1 MNLKFYREN
10 VSQQIDFLENLKE
23 KASDNAKKTIDATLD
38 LIYNDISKKITP
50 AEIENDI
57 NASNQIL
64 IDDRKNDDKVF
75 TKLINEYHDA
85 AKKTRKTSNRWN
97 LGVIIISIISFSI
110 FLFIAYRYT
119 IELSKPYLLSEQQKY
134 KTIDSMVLQ
143 SSKEYNTVLE
153 KLNSNIS
160 KSNTDSLTSSPVN
173 KNIINT
179 FDSLKTS
186 LKEIE
191 TVVNNLNS
199 KESAFSKV
207 QPIIYFH
214 ILLMVLFI
222 IAIITTLMYIVK
234 VMVNLYRYN
243 NILADHYEAV
253 ADSIKIISHSSLFGK
268 DLNFEKVYSI
278 VHPQRDK
285 LLEVSASVD
294 LDPDKTID
302 KLNGIIDK
310 IKISK
315 S

>member
-1 MNLKFYREN
+1 MNLKTYREN
-10 VSQQIDFLENLKE
+10 VSQQIDFLEKLKE
-23 KASDNAKKTIDATLD
+23 KASDDAKKTIDSTLD
-38 LIYNDISKKITP
+38 LIYKDISKKITP
-50 AEIENDI
+50 AEVESDI
-57 NASNQIL
+57 NASSQNL
-64 IDDRKNDDKVF
+64 IDDRKNDEIVF
-75 TKLINEYHDA
+75 TRLINEYHDA
-85 AKKTRKTSNRWN
+85 AKKTRTISNWGN
-97 LGVIIISIISFSI
+97 LGVIILSIISFSI
-110 FLFIAYRYT
+110 FLFYAYRYT
-119 IELSKPYLLSEQQKY
+119 NELSKPYLLSEQQKY
-134 KTIDSMVLQ
+134 MIIDSMVLQ
-143 SSKEYNTVLE
+143 SSEEYYKVL
-153 KLNSNIS
+153 KNLDTYVK
-160 KSNTDSLTSSPVN
+160 KSNPDSLISSPVN

-179 FDSLKTS
+179 IDSLKTN

-191 TVVNNLNS
+191 TVVNNMNS
-199 KESAFSKV
+199 KESVFSKI

-214 ILLMVLFI
+214 IILMVVFI

-234 VMVNLYRYN
+234 VMVNLFRYN
-243 NILADHYEAV
+243 SILADHYEAV
-253 ADSIKIISHSSLFGK
+253 ADSIKIIRHSSLFGN

>member
-1 MNLKFYREN
+1 MNLKTYREN
-10 VSQQIDFLENLKE
+10 VSQQIDFLEKLKE
-23 KASDNAKKTIDATLD
+23 KASDDAKKTIDATLD
-38 LIYNDISKKITP
+38 LIYKDISKKITP

-57 NASNQIL
+57 NATSQIL
-64 IDDRKNDDKVF
+64 IDDRKNDEKVF
-75 TKLINEYHDA
+75 SWLINEYHDA
-85 AKKTRKTSNRWN
+85 ANKTRTISNWGN
-97 LGVIIISIISFSI
+97 LGVIILSIISFSI
-110 FLFIAYRYT
+110 ILFYAYRYT
-119 IELSKPYLLSEQQKY
+119 NELSTPYLLSEQQKY
-134 KTIDSMVLQ
+134 KIIDSMVLQ
-143 SSKEYNTVLE
+143 SSVEYNKVL
-153 KLNSNIS
+153 KNLDTYVT
-160 KSNTDSLTSSPVN
+160 KSNPDSLISSPVN
-173 KNIINT
+173 KTI
-179 FDSLKTS
+179 DSLKTN

-191 TVVNNLNS
+191 TVVNNMNS

-214 ILLMVLFI
+214 ILLMVVFI
-222 IAIITTLMYIVK
+222 IAIITMLMYIVK
-234 VMVNLYRYN
+234 VMVNLFRYHS
-243 NILADHYEAV
+243 ILADHYEAV
-253 ADSIKIISHSSLFGK
+253 ADSIKIISHSSLFGN